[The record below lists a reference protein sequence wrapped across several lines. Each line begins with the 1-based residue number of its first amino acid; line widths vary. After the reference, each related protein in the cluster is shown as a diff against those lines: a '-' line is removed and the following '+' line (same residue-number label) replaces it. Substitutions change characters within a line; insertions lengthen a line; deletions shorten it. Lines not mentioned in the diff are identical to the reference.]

1 MVSMVGL
8 SYAFPNGIDRN
19 KLKYKGR
26 FAEIIDALPKFPA
39 QIQRLEKICSTIYA
53 ITFLMF
59 MLMVGAFLGIV
70 VLSVLVI
77 SWMVIHPGSFNAA
90 MEHIDLYFNIVI
102 LVLAV
107 PYIIDFVTLGGLKRV
122 KWLHVIYR
130 LLSTVTL
137 SPIYRPV
144 YYGIVSNFKKR
155 YVISGLVVY
164 MAISIWM
171 YFVVGNKS
179 FSAHDMYPPFS
190 KVSEYTG
197 YFEDH
202 TEGPI
207 SRFAHVPPRC
217 GRRKRTASFCRA
229 QQRYGRLH
237 CSGVQYRRA
246 SPQKISVQERVGE
259 HALSQLFLYPG
270 DRQRHYSGA
279 QPGFP
284 ETRALPSTRPSN
296 LARFSRI
303 RTRPTRDPVAL
314 SLQYR
319 IRNGRAFYYIQG
331 DSSPQPSAFSRRKR
345 NPA

>member
-207 SRFAHVPPRC
+207 SRFAHVPPDVVDGNVLPLFAVHNSGMEDSIAAVCNTAELAPKKFPFKSGSENMPCLNYFYIPVIDSATIREPNR
-217 GRRKRTASFCRA
+217 GFRKHERYHQLGLRT
-229 QQRYGRLH
+229 
-237 CSGVQYRRA
+237 
-246 SPQKISVQERVGE
+246 
-259 HALSQLFLYPG
+259 
-270 DRQRHYSGA
+270 
-279 QPGFP
+279 
-284 ETRALPSTRPSN
+284 
-296 LARFSRI
+296 
-303 RTRPTRDPVAL
+303 
-314 SLQYR
+314 
-319 IRNGRAFYYIQG
+319 
-331 DSSPQPSAFSRRKR
+331 
-345 NPA
+345 